1 MQSIVAAPINSSDIR
16 LYYEPYLSEVHLG
29 FMTDGNI

>member
-1 MQSIVAAPINSSDIR
+1 MQSFVAAPINSSDIR
-16 LYYEPYLSEVHLG
+16 LYYEPCHSEGHVS

>member
-1 MQSIVAAPINSSDIR
+1 MQIIVAALIDSSDIR
-16 LYYEPYLSEVHLG
+16 LYYEPCHSEGHLG